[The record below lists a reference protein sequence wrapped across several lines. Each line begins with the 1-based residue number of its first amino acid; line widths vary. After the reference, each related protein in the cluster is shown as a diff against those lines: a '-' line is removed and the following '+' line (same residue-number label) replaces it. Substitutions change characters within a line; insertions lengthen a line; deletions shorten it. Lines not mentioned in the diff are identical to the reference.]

1 MKYLTQLSEEEIKKL
16 ITFYTG
22 DAEIIEFSVETDTNS
37 VYVDCLIRICIEP
50 DGEMVTCNDRYELN
64 DYNVAVYDWGGN
76 ESECLYNYR
85 KWLLQRFG
93 PQYAEDY
100 LLCRLHK

>member
-1 MKYLTQLSEEEIKKL
+1 
-16 ITFYTG
+16 
-22 DAEIIEFSVETDTNS
+22 
-37 VYVDCLIRICIEP
+37 
-50 DGEMVTCNDRYELN
+50 MVTCNDRYELN